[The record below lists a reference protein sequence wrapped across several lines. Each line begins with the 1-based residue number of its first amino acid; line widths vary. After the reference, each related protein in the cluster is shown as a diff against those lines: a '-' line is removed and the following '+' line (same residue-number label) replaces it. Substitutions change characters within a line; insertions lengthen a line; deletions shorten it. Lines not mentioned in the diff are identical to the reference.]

1 MRRRATLRPA
11 SARLTLALSFIV
23 IADGCGGHQSESTAQ
38 EGRIP
43 VTTEYVYL
51 ATALACKNLESEDAR
66 FTPLVVSGPDY
77 ATTIEPVDDCRKQ
90 RSGPST
96 FGVSTQG
103 HWYSYVYD
111 VPIPASGEVRLT
123 AGNQPTVTIDA
134 AKFGASY
141 AATIYYVNCSDY
153 YADCPR
159 ARGFEGRVSLIE
171 YFKDDDVQ
179 DAP

>member
-1 MRRRATLRPA
+1 
-11 SARLTLALSFIV
+11 
-23 IADGCGGHQSESTAQ
+23 
-38 EGRIP
+38 
-43 VTTEYVYL
+43 
-51 ATALACKNLESEDAR
+51 
-66 FTPLVVSGPDY
+66 
-77 ATTIEPVDDCRKQ
+77 
-90 RSGPST
+90 
-96 FGVSTQG
+96 
-103 HWYSYVYD
+103 
-111 VPIPASGEVRLT
+111 
-123 AGNQPTVTIDA
+123 VTIDA